1 MRLQILVVTFVLTL
15 GAVSSQALNLVPQQ
29 ITVSGNS
36 ATLIVPE
43 GMQVQF
49 MAAAS
54 GARFPALGPDNE
66 MIIGSNG
73 PTVFRLAPPYNNATT
88 LVQIGSRSQGAPTA
102 VVNDLCVDVVQATE
116 DGQSRPL
123 GDAADPA
130 AHPAVASYPC
140 SDRGFGLLHG

>member
-1 MRLQILVVTFVLTL
+1 MQIFVVAFVLTL

-36 ATLIVPE
+36 ATLLVPE

-73 PTVFRLAPPYNNATT
+73 STVFRLAPPYNNTTT
-88 LVQIGSRSQGAPTA
+88 LVQIGNRSHSVICSRRSTKAAPHRVLSTASFVRHLPPSRSTPPTR
-102 VVNDLCVDVVQATE
+102 C
-116 DGQSRPL
+116 
-123 GDAADPA
+123 
-130 AHPAVASYPC
+130 
-140 SDRGFGLLHG
+140 

>member
-1 MRLQILVVTFVLTL
+1 MQILVVAFIMTIS
-15 GAVSSQALNLVPQQ
+15 AVSSQAMNLVPQQ

-36 ATLIVPE
+36 TALMVPE

-88 LVQIGSRSQGAPTA
+88 LSRS
-102 VVNDLCVDVVQATE
+102 E
-116 DGQSRPL
+116 
-123 GDAADPA
+123 AAA
-130 AHPAVASYPC
+130 IV
-140 SDRGFGLLHG
+140 

>member
-15 GAVSSQALNLVPQQ
+15 GAVSSQTLNLVPQQ

-36 ATLIVPE
+36 ATLMVPE

-88 LVQIGSRSQGAPTA
+88 LVQIGSRSHSVAYRGNKLFIADTAGLYEAPY
-102 VVNDLCVDVVQATE
+102 N
-116 DGQSRPL
+116 
-123 GDAADPA
+123 
-130 AHPAVASYPC
+130 
-140 SDRGFGLLHG
+140 GLTTKH